1 MIELQDKLMIT
12 TPSSG
17 FDQIDEP
24 LPIKPSSSDS
34 DLIFDLQALP
44 SQPLVILN
52 SITSSLSRTPMDS
65 TSPNLN
71 GMLLI
76 LPRTNRR
83 SAKRKGRKEKKN
95 EEEEL

>member
-1 MIELQDKLMIT
+1 MQNKKTSKYSKMIKLQDKLVIT

-24 LPIKPSSSDS
+24 LPIKPSDSDF

-44 SQPLVILN
+44 SQPLAIPN

-65 TSPNLN
+65 TSPKPEWDA
-71 GMLLI
+71 I
-76 LPRTNRR
+76 DF
-83 SAKRKGRKEKKN
+83 AKNQQTKC
-95 EEEEL
+95 